1 MGYVSWPVYGESL
14 GDAIEKA
21 EKIIAQIKTN
31 KFDNTDVL
39 NLVKCNT
46 AIIEAIINED

>member
-1 MGYVSWPVYGESL
+1 MGYPLWPVYGETL

-21 EKIIAQIKTN
+21 EKIIAHIKTN
-31 KFDNTDVL
+31 KYDNIDLL

-46 AIIEAIINED
+46 AIIEAIVNED